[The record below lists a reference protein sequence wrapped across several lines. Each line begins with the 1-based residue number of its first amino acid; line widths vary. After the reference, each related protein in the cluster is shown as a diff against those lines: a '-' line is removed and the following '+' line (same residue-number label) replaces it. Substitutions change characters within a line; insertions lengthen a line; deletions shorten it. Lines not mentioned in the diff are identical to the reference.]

1 MLWASY
7 FELVNH
13 HNNVVGSCYR
23 WAMIRTWEWP
33 VSGVNDSGVGCTGG
47 RCLESSWGPRG
58 FFFLVHLSKKESG
71 YVNFTF
77 DQLK

>member
-13 HNNVVGSCYR
+13 HKNVLGSCYR
-23 WAMIRTWEWP
+23 WAVIRTWKWP
-33 VSGVNDSGVGCTGG
+33 VSGVNDQGWAAPVVGALSHPGG
-47 RCLESSWGPRG
+47 HVDF

-77 DQLK
+77 D